1 MINNWMKSTRK
12 HQMKK
17 IRNENNYSI
26 KEIMKVI
33 TIMKARQINE
43 RNNQSNK

>member
-1 MINNWMKSTRK
+1 
-12 HQMKK
+12 MKK